1 MSIEAPETVDPL
13 SYVPAMLDELKK
25 QAEHARKWMSY
36 YEGKQAL
43 SYLAPEIAVEM
54 QDRIRNVVIN
64 WPELVVDSLEERLDV
79 EGFRFPGQDSGDK
92 KAWAW
97 WQANDLDVESQQA
110 HIEALAA
117 AKSFVIVG
125 SGEDHPIITVES
137 AEQVYCSID
146 PRTRK
151 VERAIKY
158 WCDDDDKEWVTL
170 YLPDVTIFL
179 SRMGKDGE
187 WSEYQPADGHG
198 KKRVPVVPVVN
209 RRRPMNPGGRS
220 ELESVVPL
228 SDAACKIATD
238 MMVGA
243 EFHALPRR
251 WAVGLTEE
259 DFQDPE
265 GRPLSK
271 WSRITGRI
279 WTSKNENTKMGQFS
293 EAQLSNFHASITA
306 LAELVASVAGLP
318 PHYLGVKHENP
329 ASADAIRSSE
339 VRLVKRAERRQ
350 RAFGGAWEEV
360 IRLAYLMQGED
371 LPDGADR
378 METIWRDAAT
388 PTISQSA
395 DAAVKKKAE
404 GIVPLRQT
412 REDLGYTD
420 TQIASMEAEDAKS
433 ATRVLSGD
441 LAGLVGPK
449 PGTPAPPA

>member
-1 MSIEAPETVDPL
+1 MTIEAPESVDPIAL
-13 SYVPAMLDELKK
+13 LPAMIDALKN
-25 QAEHARKWMSY
+25 QADHARKWMAY

-43 SYLAPEIAVEM
+43 SYLAPEIAIEM
-54 QDRIRNVVIN
+54 QDRIRNVIIN

-79 EGFRFPGQDSGDK
+79 EGFRFPGQDSGDEQ
-92 KAWAW
+92 AWAW

-110 HIEALAA
+110 HVEALAC

-125 SGEDHPIITVES
+125 AGDEHPIITVES
-137 AEQVYCSID
+137 AEQVYVTVD
-146 PRTRK
+146 PRTRR
-151 VERAIKY
+151 VERAIKH
-158 WCDDDDKEWVTL
+158 WCDDDEGEWVTL
-170 YLPDVTIFL
+170 YLPDRTLFL
-179 SRMGKDGE
+179 TRTGKDGE
-187 WSEYQPADGHG
+187 WSEYEAADEHG
-198 KKRVPVVPVVN
+198 KGRVPVVPVVN

-220 ELESVVPL
+220 ELASVIPL

-251 WAVGLTEE
+251 WAVGLTDE
-259 DFQDPE
+259 DFQDPD

-279 WTSKNENTKMGQFS
+279 WTSKNENTKMGQFQ
-293 EAQLSNFHASITA
+293 EAQLSNFHASINS
-306 LAELVASVAGLP
+306 LAELVASIAGLP

-360 IRLAYLMQGED
+360 IRLAYLMQGMD
-371 LPDGADR
+371 LPEGADR

-388 PTISQSA
+388 PTVAQST
-395 DAAVKKKAE
+395 DAAVKRHAE
-404 GIVPLRQT
+404 GIVPTKQT
-412 REDLGYTD
+412 RQDLGYTD
-420 TQIASMEAEDAKS
+420 TQIKAMEAEDAK
-433 ATRVLSGD
+433 ATARVLAGD
-441 LAGLVGPK
+441 LSGLVGPK
-449 PGTPAPPA
+449 PVPAPPAG